1 VREVHGRSFA
11 LVAGALLALAAC
23 GPVASPSPSVSVPSP
38 SAPASA
44 FESPLYGYSVE
55 LSGVWRPDPATEAW
69 TGTETFGSDS
79 ANSDKFHS
87 DRGTTIWAVAAP
99 TTKTLDEL
107 VAERIADDA
116 AENDC
121 PTEAE
126 SDEDITVSGQPARL
140 TTKHCPADAAD
151 GGALIVMATVLDQGD
166 VYFFY
171 FIYPVYLASDPNA
184 IDAFTSFLDGVE
196 LP

>member
-1 VREVHGRSFA
+1 M
-11 LVAGALLALAAC
+11 LAAC
-23 GPVASPSPSVSVPSP
+23 GPAGSASPSVNAASP

-44 FESPLYGYSVE
+44 FESPLYSYSVD
-55 LSGVWRPDPATEAW
+55 LSGAWRPEPATEAW
-69 TGTETFGSDS
+69 TGTDPFGSDS

-99 TTKTLDEL
+99 TTKTIDEL
-107 VAERIADDA
+107 VAERLADDA

-151 GGALIVMATVLDQGD
+151 GGALIAMATVVDKGD
-166 VYFFY
+166 GYFFY
-171 FIYPVYLASDPNA
+171 FLYPVYLAPDPNA
-184 IDAFTSFLDGVE
+184 LDAFTSFLDRVE